1 MGLVFALQAIMF
13 VRADK
18 VVGSHNGPML
28 YDVRIHFG
36 TQLKGL
42 RLQRAWCQHDDY
54 ALPRDETMYV

>member
-1 MGLVFALQAIMF
+1 MF